1 MGYHLHCERSST
13 EERGGGDD
21 AASSDAQA
29 ARIASVI
36 SGILGSEHPP
46 NQLGDIGTEISFG
59 LNAAAPIERFPELLT
74 ALEDRK
80 AELGVSTYGLSAT
93 TLEEVFLNLDKAN
106 KEKKRE
112 EEEKKKKQEEEDK
125 TTDKKKKDKKKKT
138 KQEEEG

>member
-1 MGYHLHCERSST
+1 MALELKAKFGLGYHLHCERSSAPPPT
-13 EERGGGDD
+13 EEGGGDD
-21 AASSDAQA
+21 DAASNDQA

-59 LNAAAPIERFPELLT
+59 LSATAPIERFPELLT
-74 ALEDRK
+74 VLEDQK

-93 TLEEVFLNLDKAN
+93 TLEEVFLNLDKAS

-112 EEEKKKKQEEEDK
+112 EEEKKKQEDEEK
-125 TTDKKKKDKKKKT
+125 
-138 KQEEEG
+138 